1 MIAKVVAEDIVSLN
15 TLINSAYRGEFSKKG
30 WTTEAHLLE
39 GSRTTEVELLDIIQD
54 ASHTILK
61 YSDNGK
67 IIGCVLLKVKAN
79 ELYLGMLTV
88 SPDLQNSGIGKKLLR
103 QAEVFAVE
111 MQLPKIVMTVITV
124 REELIAWYKRN
135 GYVDTGAREP
145 FPVSD
150 VFNPTTKEP
159 LEFMVL
165 EKIIS

>member
-124 REELIAWYKRN
+124 RVELIAWYKRN

-165 EKIIS
+165 EKVIT

>member
-124 REELIAWYKRN
+124 REELIAWYKRY

-145 FPVSD
+145 FPVSE
-150 VFNPTTKEP
+150 VFNPITKEP

>member
-88 SPDLQNSGIGKKLLR
+88 SPDMQNSGIGKKLLR

-150 VFNPTTKEP
+150 VFNPITKEP